1 MNDGYF
7 LVRERL
13 YWHAFM
19 TNGIVEYILTG
30 LLVLLLIA
38 AMIDD
43 LRRRIIENWLN
54 LAIALMAPL
63 YWWSIGMPVWPDM
76 MIQFGIAIATFMF
89 FTIFFALGQF
99 GGGDLKLIGALALW
113 FPIITLIKLLLIM
126 SILGGVLTV
135 IVYIWHK
142 ASKRLGAVKT
152 PYGVAIAIAGL
163 WAISQRY
170 LNHFG

>member
-1 MNDGYF
+1 
-7 LVRERL
+7 
-13 YWHAFM
+13 M
-19 TNGIVEYILTG
+19 TSETLEYILTG
-30 LLVLLLIA
+30 ALILLLIA

-63 YWWSIGMPVWPDM
+63 FWWSIGMAFWPDVV
-76 MIQFGIAIATFMF
+76 IQIGFAIGIFLF

-113 FPIITLIKLLLIM
+113 FPIITLVKMLLIM
-126 SILGGVLTV
+126 SIIGGVLTV
-135 IVYIWHK
+135 IAYAWHK
-142 ASKRLGAVKT
+142 SGKKSGPVET
-152 PYGVAIAIAGL
+152 PYGVAIAIAAL

-170 LNHFG
+170 INHFV